1 MTVSRLVFLE
11 EQVSIFDGLVTFA
24 RHEEFFLFMIVFVF
38 SVLFPAL
45 KLTLSYLLWCRADV
59 TDEKFQLRLSL
70 IESLGKWS
78 MTDVFLVALVVAA
91 VKVSLISDVHLHW
104 GLYSFSASILLSML
118 ALTRLTTLARRLQ
131 ANRAPI
137 SFLFSSLCPWE
148 TSPPPVTKG
157 CCHAFSMD
165 SRGAFRA
172 IIAMNDRYDDG
183 YLSA

>member
-1 MTVSRLVFLE
+1 MIGKMKGYKNKYTAWILPAKNSIAAQVHGPDRAIGKLLLLSATLLILGWFAPIMTVSRLVFLE

-45 KLTLSYLLWCRADV
+45 KLTLSYLLWGLADV

-131 ANRAPI
+131 ANP
-137 SFLFSSLCPWE
+137 
-148 TSPPPVTKG
+148 
-157 CCHAFSMD
+157 
-165 SRGAFRA
+165 
-172 IIAMNDRYDDG
+172 
-183 YLSA
+183 

>member
-1 MTVSRLVFLE
+1 MLGKMKGYKNKYTAWILPAKNSIAAQVHGPDRAIGKLLLLSATLLILGWFAPIMTVSRLVFLE

-131 ANRAPI
+131 ANP
-137 SFLFSSLCPWE
+137 
-148 TSPPPVTKG
+148 
-157 CCHAFSMD
+157 
-165 SRGAFRA
+165 
-172 IIAMNDRYDDG
+172 
-183 YLSA
+183 